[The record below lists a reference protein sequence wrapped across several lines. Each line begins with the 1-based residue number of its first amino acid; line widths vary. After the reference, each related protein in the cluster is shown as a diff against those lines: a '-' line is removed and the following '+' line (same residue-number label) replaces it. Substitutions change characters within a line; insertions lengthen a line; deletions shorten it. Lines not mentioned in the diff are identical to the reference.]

1 MHRDLKP
8 KNIMIQSLKE
18 PLVKL
23 VDFDM
28 VKETITC
35 MGSTMNIKG
44 YYESNT
50 SSPLPLRTSDL

>member
-1 MHRDLKP
+1 
-8 KNIMIQSLKE
+8 MIQSLKE

-23 VDFDM
+23 IDFDM